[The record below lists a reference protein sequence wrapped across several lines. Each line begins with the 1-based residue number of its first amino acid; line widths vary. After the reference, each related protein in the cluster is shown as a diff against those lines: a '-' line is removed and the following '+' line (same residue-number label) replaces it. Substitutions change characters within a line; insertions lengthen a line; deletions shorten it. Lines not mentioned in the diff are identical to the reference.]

1 MISSSIKSKKF
12 ETISEN
18 IGAFSTIYF
27 ANSFILSFL
36 QIRQSDKI
44 MIIRTAIFAVGV
56 LPAMFAP
63 SYKLLSYLLIPSF
76 FLTLA
81 QFGFTI
87 PKIIEHLK
95 NKETRANAKKLF
107 KGFSPVLCCI
117 PVDFIMRIGFAYR
130 DWPYFTIY
138 GWQITVITFTAFLV
152 KQFTNLYLNNVPK
165 RFRKKILFLPK
176 VFMRFQ
182 TFRKTFCRLENVPS
196 VAGSLQ

>member
-1 MISSSIKSKKF
+1 
-12 ETISEN
+12 
-18 IGAFSTIYF
+18 
-27 ANSFILSFL
+27 
-36 QIRQSDKI
+36 
-44 MIIRTAIFAVGV
+44 
-56 LPAMFAP
+56 MFAP
-63 SYKLLSYLLIPSF
+63 SYKSLSYLLIPSF

-117 PVDFIMRIGFAYR
+117 PVDFIMRIGFTYR
-130 DWPYFTIY
+130 DWPYLTIY

-152 KQFTNLYLNNVPK
+152 KQFTNLYLNNIKLTDHIWKIRLQNVQK
-165 RFRKKILFLPK
+165 RFRKKILFSPK
-176 VFMRFQ
+176 VFTRFQ
-182 TFRKTFCRLENVPS
+182 TYRKTFCRLKNVPS